1 VASVPGRRLALF
13 EILKIQIALL
23 KDRRGVT
30 AVEYAV
36 IAGVL
41 VLAIGGAFTQLGT
54 TLTNYFTNLKL

>member
-1 VASVPGRRLALF
+1 VALIPERRLALF
-13 EILKIQIALL
+13 EIFKTHVALL

-41 VLAIGGAFTQLGT
+41 VLAIGGAFTALGT
-54 TLTNYFTNLKL
+54 TLKTYFSNLTF

>member
-1 VASVPGRRLALF
+1 MF

>member
-1 VASVPGRRLALF
+1 MALVPERRLALF
-13 EILKIQIALL
+13 EIVKSHVALL

-41 VLAIGGAFTQLGT
+41 VLAIGGAFTQLGA
-54 TLTNYFTNLKL
+54 TLKTYFTNLTL